1 VEVAEDGGAGG
12 ERDRGRRWR
21 EGCGREIVLA
31 LREMAKGCLWDEKGE
46 PGTCNLACGVSN
58 KFFVKK

>member
-1 VEVAEDGGAGG
+1 MEVAEDGGAGG

-31 LREMAKGCLWDEKGE
+31 LREMAKGCLWDEKGD
-46 PGTCNLACGVSN
+46 PGASNLA
-58 KFFVKK
+58 